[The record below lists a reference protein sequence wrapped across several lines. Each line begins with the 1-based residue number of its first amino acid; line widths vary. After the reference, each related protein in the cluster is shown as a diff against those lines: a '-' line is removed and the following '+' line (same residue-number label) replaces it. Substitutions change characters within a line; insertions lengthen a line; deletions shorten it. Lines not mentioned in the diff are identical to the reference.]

1 MQGGAFGRE
10 EGWSRC
16 AKMSDHAGVA
26 AIFLRLSWAW
36 PGSLVMG
43 YVRALCTLNV
53 KSANLLKS
61 FLFMFCQGDFHCL
74 QPKELAFCDS
84 HRHASQ
90 SQKVTLR
97 PKIILYAYK
106 EATTYHP
113 MFLTINPHWGKSSL
127 SLSLFFLPYP
137 WNLFRSPNIKPSKH
151 ILKSVEWE

>member
-61 FLFMFCQGDFHCL
+61 FLFTFCQGDFHCL

-127 SLSLFFLPYP
+127 SLFFFFAIPLES
-137 WNLFRSPNIKPSKH
+137 FQISKH
-151 ILKSVEWE
+151 